1 MRASAD
7 LRLVCTMTEDA
18 VWWLALLARPKW
30 GPAHVLK
37 GVEVAGS
44 PQEAWDRWFLREPS
58 EAMAGRDTALR
69 WLETA
74 GSEGMQVCTLDDP
87 SYPSLLRELT
97 DAPPVLFW
105 RGTWPSE
112 EGWSRSLAV
121 VGTRNCTADMA
132 SAAHEVA
139 GDWSFA
145 GGTVVSGLARGIDGQ
160 AHRGVLEGP
169 RPHAQVAVMP
179 CALDQVFPRIH
190 EPLARRIEEA
200 GGLLV
205 SEQPPGRQVE
215 RWMFA
220 ARNRMVTGL
229 SAATV
234 VVQSP
239 ARGGSLISARCAHD
253 QDRELYTFH
262 QPQWGVR
269 WAGNRALVV
278 DDMAMPVPDV
288 DALWQAMAD
297 HTPWITKRR
306 DHGVRVPGGCV
317 AVWSQVDAVH
327 PRTER
332 ALATAAKLPLQ
343 DVRRQLF
350 TLELQGWVLRLP
362 GRRYL
367 RR

>member
-1 MRASAD
+1 MRASVD
-7 LRLVCTMTEDA
+7 PRLVCTMTEDA

-30 GPAHVLK
+30 GPARVLK

-58 EAMAGRDTALR
+58 EAMTGRDTALR

-105 RGTWPSE
+105 RGTWPAL

-132 SAAHEVA
+132 RAAHEVA
-139 GDWSFA
+139 GDWSSA

-169 RPHAQVAVMP
+169 RPHAQVAVLP

-278 DDMAMPVPDV
+278 DDMAMPVRDV

-297 HTPWITKRR
+297 HTPWVTKRC
-306 DHGVRVPGGCV
+306 DHGVRVPVGCV
-317 AVWSQVDAVH
+317 AVWGQVDAVH

-332 ALATAAKLPLQ
+332 ALASAAKLPLQ
-343 DVRRQLF
+343 DVWRQLF
-350 TLELQGWVLRLP
+350 TLEFQGWVLRLP

>member
-1 MRASAD
+1 MRALAD
-7 LRLVCTMTEDA
+7 PQLVCIMREDA
-18 VWWLALLARPKW
+18 VWWLSLLARPKW
-30 GPAHVLK
+30 GPARVLR

-58 EAMAGRDTALR
+58 AAMAGRDTARR
-69 WLETA
+69 WLEA
-74 GSEGMQVCTLDDP
+74 ARSKGMHVCTLDNP

-105 RGTWPSE
+105 CGTWPAQE
-112 EGWSRSLAV
+112 AWSRSLAV

-132 SAAHEVA
+132 RATHEVA
-139 GDWSFA
+139 RDWSSA

-169 RPHAQVAVMP
+169 RPYAQVAVLP

-190 EPLARRIEEA
+190 EPLARHIGEA

-205 SEQPPGRQVE
+205 SEQPPGRKVG

-220 ARNRMVTGL
+220 ARNRIVTGL

-262 QPQWGVR
+262 KPQWGVR

-288 DALWQAMAD
+288 EALWRAMAD
-297 HTPWITKRR
+297 HTPWVTKRR
-306 DHGVRVPGGCV
+306 DHAVRVPAGCV
-317 AVWSQVDAVH
+317 AVWGQLDAVH

-332 ALATAAKLPLQ
+332 ALVVAVKLSLQ

-350 TLELQGWVLRLP
+350 TLELQGWVLRTP

>member
-1 MRASAD
+1 M
-7 LRLVCTMTEDA
+7 
-18 VWWLALLARPKW
+18 WWLALLARPNW
-30 GPAHVLK
+30 GPARVHR

-44 PQEAWDRWFLREPS
+44 PREAWDRWFLREPS
-58 EAMAGRDTALR
+58 EAMVARETAHRWLDTAH
-69 WLETA
+69 
-74 GSEGMQVCTLDDP
+74 GQGMHVCTLDSP
-87 SYPSLLRELT
+87 TYPSLLRECT

-105 RGTWPSE
+105 RGTWPSHQA
-112 EGWSRSLAV
+112 WSRTLAV
-121 VGTRNCTADMA
+121 VGTRNCTSDMA
-132 SAAHEVA
+132 RMALNVA
-139 GDWSFA
+139 GDWSSA

-160 AHRGVLEGP
+160 AHRGVLSGA
-169 RPHAQVAVMP
+169 RTHAQVAVLP
-179 CALDQVFPRIH
+179 CALDRVFPQIH
-190 EPLARRIEEA
+190 MSLAQRIEEE

-220 ARNRMVTGL
+220 ARNRIVTGL
-229 SAATV
+229 SAVTV

-239 ARGGSLISARCAHD
+239 ARGGSLISAKCAHD

-262 QPQWGVR
+262 QPHWDLR

-278 DDMAMPVPDV
+278 DDMAMPVSDV

-297 HTPWITKRR
+297 HRPWVVKRR
-306 DHGVRVPGGCV
+306 AHGFQVPGGCV
-317 AVWSQVDAVH
+317 LVWRAVDPVH
-327 PRTER
+327 PKSER
-332 ALATAAKLPLQ
+332 SLASASKLPLQ

-350 TLELQGWVLRLP
+350 TLEFQGWILRLP